1 MGRATRGR
9 SQSSHHNSPP
19 THTLLACRYEP
30 KYGEG
35 AFCSNC
41 HVIIPRSHASL
52 LPAKR
57 ADEEARL
64 AEYPFPEDM
73 TDTSRL
79 ACQVDVTAD
88 MHGMVVYVPDGPPSD
103 LP

>member
-1 MGRATRGR
+1 MIVGVLGNTNTA
-9 SQSSHHNSPP
+9 HV
-19 THTLLACRYEP
+19 LCRYEP

-52 LPAKR
+52 IPSKR

-64 AEYPFPEDM
+64 QEYPFPEDM
-73 TDTSRL
+73 TDTSQL
-79 ACQVDVTAD
+79 ACQVEVTAD

>member
-1 MGRATRGR
+1 MGHATRGR
-9 SQSSHHNSPP
+9 SQCSHHGLIPP
-19 THTLLACRYEP
+19 TPPARRYEP

-35 AFCSNC
+35 AYCSNC

-88 MHGMVVYVPDGPPSD
+88 MHGMVVYVPDGPPTD